1 AFVYGWALLL
11 VTQSGG
17 MAAVAVT
24 FAKYSCALGHTQP
37 NDNVAA
43 FIAAVALG
51 ILTLINCLGVRA
63 GSTTQ
68 NLFMILKLVA
78 IAALVGFGLT
88 ITGAP
93 ASAIATPTVVASGGS
108 TSSLPGI
115 WNSLT
120 AFGAALI
127 PVQFAY
133 GGWQ

>member
-1 AFVYGWALLL
+1 
-11 VTQSGG
+11 

-24 FAKYSCALGHTQP
+24 FAKYLCALGGTQTS
-37 NDNVAA
+37 DSVAA
-43 FIAAVALG
+43 WFAAVALTL
-51 ILTLINCLGVRA
+51 LTIINYFGVRA

-68 NLFMILKLVA
+68 NLFMILKLIA
-78 IAALVGFGLT
+78 IAALVLFGLT

-127 PVQFAY
+127 
-133 GGWQ
+133 